1 MHSISRYRIPFVVP
15 AMLCLAGGV
24 LTGLVRAGTNL
35 PEQLSFNAAIH
46 SILVISGFFGTVIG
60 LERAVATQRLWPYL
74 APLFSGLAG
83 LALLLALDLT
93 VVSLL
98 FTLGSLCFVLASIHV
113 YKKHPATHA
122 MVLLLAAALW
132 LIGNS
137 LWLLQGT
144 FWTSIPYGLSFL
156 VLTIAGERLELTR
169 FLPPKPFS
177 KIFFIAIVFLIIVG
191 TILSGFNGFIHNTWL
206 GIGYAALAI
215 WLLRF
220 DIARRT
226 IRQSGVT
233 RFVAV
238 CLLSGYTWLLVGG
251 LLLTD
256 LITLGVFQRD
266 AGIHSIALGFIF
278 TMVIGHAP
286 IIFPAVMRVP
296 IPFSIIFYIP
306 LLLIELGVSLRLCAA
321 FLSSTTLRE
330 AGAGVNAVAIL
341 TFILCLLWQVR
352 IGVRS
357 IKNPQD

>member
-1 MHSISRYRIPFVVP
+1 MHSTSRYRIPFVVP
-15 AMLCLAGGV
+15 AMLCLVGGV
-24 LTGLVRAGTNL
+24 LTGLVRAGANI
-35 PEQLSFNAAIH
+35 PDQLSFNAAVH
-46 SILVISGFFGTVIG
+46 SILIISGFFGTVIG
-60 LERAVATQRLWPYL
+60 LERAVATQRIWPYL

-83 LALLLALDLT
+83 LTLLLGLDLG

-122 MVLLLAAALW
+122 MILLIAGALW
-132 LIGNS
+132 FIGNS
-137 LWLLQGT
+137 LWLVQGA
-144 FWTSIPYGLSFL
+144 FWASIPYGLSFL

-177 KIFFIAIVFLIIVG
+177 KLYFIAIVFLIIVG
-191 TILSGFNGFIHNTWL
+191 TILSGLNGFIHNTEL

-226 IRQSGVT
+226 VRQSGVT
-233 RFVAV
+233 RFVAI
-238 CLLSGYTWLLVGG
+238 CLLSGYAWLLAGG

-256 LITLGVFQRD
+256 LINLGIFQRD
-266 AGIHSIALGFIF
+266 AGIHAVALGFIF

-296 IPFSIIFYIP
+296 IPFSNIFYIP
-306 LLLIELGVSLRLCAA
+306 LCLIEFGVALRLCAA
-321 FLSSTTLRE
+321 FLSSAALRE
-330 AGAGVNAVAIL
+330 AGAVVNAVAIL

-352 IGVRS
+352 LGVRS
-357 IKNPQD
+357 IKQPQD

>member
-1 MHSISRYRIPFVVP
+1 
-15 AMLCLAGGV
+15 MLCLAGGV

-177 KIFFIAIVFLIIVG
+177 KIFFIANVFLIIE
-191 TILSGFNGFIHNTWL
+191 
-206 GIGYAALAI
+206 IGRAH
-215 WLLRF
+215 
-220 DIARRT
+220 
-226 IRQSGVT
+226 V
-233 RFVAV
+233 
-238 CLLSGYTWLLVGG
+238 
-251 LLLTD
+251 
-256 LITLGVFQRD
+256 
-266 AGIHSIALGFIF
+266 
-278 TMVIGHAP
+278 
-286 IIFPAVMRVP
+286 
-296 IPFSIIFYIP
+296 
-306 LLLIELGVSLRLCAA
+306 
-321 FLSSTTLRE
+321 
-330 AGAGVNAVAIL
+330 
-341 TFILCLLWQVR
+341 
-352 IGVRS
+352 
-357 IKNPQD
+357 

>member
-1 MHSISRYRIPFVVP
+1 MHPISRYRIPFVVP
-15 AMLCLAGGV
+15 AILCLAGGV

-35 PEQLSFNAAIH
+35 PLQLSLNGAIH
-46 SILVISGFFGTVIG
+46 SILIISGFFGTVIG

-144 FWTSIPYGLSFL
+144 FWSSIPYGLSFL

-169 FLPPKPFS
+169 FLPPKRFS
-177 KIFFIAIVFLIIVG
+177 KLYFIAIVFLIIIG
-191 TILSGFNGFIHNTWL
+191 TILSGINGFIHNTWL
-206 GIGYAALAI
+206 GLGYAALAI

-226 IRQSGVT
+226 IRQSGIT

-238 CLLSGYTWLLVGG
+238 CLLSGYAWLLTGG
-251 LLLTD
+251 FLLTD
-256 LITLGVFQRD
+256 LISLGVFQRD
-266 AGIHSIALGFIF
+266 AGIHAVALGFIF

-296 IPFSIIFYIP
+296 IPFSNIFYIP
-306 LLLIELGVSLRLCAA
+306 LLLIEFGVALRLCGA
-321 FLSSTTLRE
+321 FLSRASLRE
-330 AGAGVNAVAIL
+330 VGAVANAIAIL
-341 TFILCLLWQVR
+341 VFILCLLWQVR
-352 IGVRS
+352 LGVRS
-357 IKNPQD
+357 TKNPQN

>member
-1 MHSISRYRIPFVVP
+1 
-15 AMLCLAGGV
+15 MLCLAGGV

-35 PEQLSFNAAIH
+35 PEQLSFNAAMH
-46 SILVISGFFGTVIG
+46 SILIISGFFGTVIG

-144 FWTSIPYGLSFL
+144 LWSSIPYGLSFL

-177 KIFFIAIVFLIIVG
+177 KHYFIAIVFLIIVG

-215 WLLRF
+215 WLLQF
-220 DIARRT
+220 DIARKT

-238 CLLSGYTWLLVGG
+238 CLLSGYAWLLAGG
-251 LLLTD
+251 LLLTN
-256 LITLGVFQRD
+256 LITLGLFQRD
-266 AGIHSIALGFIF
+266 AGIHAVALGFIF

-286 IIFPAVMRVP
+286 IIFPAVMRVS

-306 LLLIELGVSLRLCAA
+306 LLLIELGVALRLYAA
-321 FLSSTTLRE
+321 FLSSTALRE
-330 AGAGVNAVAIL
+330 AGAVVNAVAIL

>member
-1 MHSISRYRIPFVVP
+1 
-15 AMLCLAGGV
+15 MLCLAGGIF
-24 LTGLVRAGTNL
+24 TGLVRAGTNI

-46 SILVISGFFGTVIG
+46 SILIISGFFGTVIG

-74 APLFSGLAG
+74 APLLSGLAG

-93 VVSLL
+93 VASLL
-98 FTLGSLCFVLASIHV
+98 FTLGSLCFVLASIYV
-113 YKKHPATHA
+113 YKRHPATHA
-122 MVLLLAAALW
+122 MILLLAASLW

-137 LWLLQGT
+137 LWLLQGA

-177 KIFFIAIVFLIIVG
+177 KLYFIAIVFLIIIG
-191 TILSGFNGFIHNTWL
+191 TILSGINGFIDNTWL

-238 CLLSGYTWLLVGG
+238 CLLSGYTWLLAGG

-296 IPFSIIFYIP
+296 IPFSVNFYMP

-321 FLSSTTLRE
+321 FISSTTLRE
-330 AGAGVNAVAIL
+330 TGAVVNAVAIL
-341 TFILCLLWQVR
+341 AFVLCLLWQVR